1 MALDTLILG
10 RAEDVDSVSV
20 TVDAIRHHPFL
31 KDVGLVA
38 GGLGDLGPH
47 GIVNRMT
54 VLTDHALNIRR

>member
-1 MALDTLILG
+1 VALDTLILG
-10 RAEDVDSVSV
+10 RAEDVDSLSM
-20 TVDAIRHHPFL
+20 TVDAIRHHPRL

-38 GGLGDLGPH
+38 SRLGDLRPH